1 MRKALLFGAVAV
13 GMFAA
18 SLSVPA
24 TSSASPYI
32 RYGVQDD
39 AYLGS
44 GQSLEANLETLDHLG
59 VKLVRFTINWRQ
71 VARRKPARA
80 INPGDPAYD
89 WSQTDA
95 ILNGLRKHR
104 IAVLATLYGTPAWAN
119 GGRGVNVVPRSK
131 SSFAAFA
138 LAAAKRY
145 PWLKL
150 WEIWN
155 EPNLRRFLSPN
166 SPALYVQRLL
176 NPTYAVLHAF
186 SSSNRVA
193 GGATSPRPTPS
204 GLSPIAF
211 MRGMRQAHARLDAYS
226 HHPYPVTRGETPSSF
241 AHGTC
246 RYCKGVL
253 TLANLPLLLREVKR
267 DFGAKRIWLTEYGY
281 QTNPPDRF
289 GVSTAR
295 QTQYVSEAALRAKSA
310 RYVDV
315 LIHFIVKDES
325 VLSGWQ
331 SGLLT
336 RFGALKP
343 AFFGYMLPIA
353 QASRRGSRTT
363 IWGQVRPG
371 FGPQRYKLQRYV
383 RGTWASVGGYR
394 LTNSRASYVRVVNAA
409 RGARFRVYSPDNKAT
424 SRAITIR

>member
-1 MRKALLFGAVAV
+1 MSKALLIGALAAGV
-13 GMFAA
+13 FAA
-18 SLSVPA
+18 SLAVPS

-39 AYLGS
+39 AYLGTS
-44 GQSLEANLETLDHLG
+44 QSLEANLETLDRLG

-80 INPGDPAYD
+80 VNPGDPAYD
-89 WSQTDA
+89 WSRTDA
-95 ILNGLRKHR
+95 ILNGLRTHR

-119 GGRGVNVVPRSK
+119 GGQAGNVIPRSK

-145 PWLKL
+145 PWLRM

-176 NPTYAVLHAF
+176 NPTYAVLHGLRP
-186 SSSNRVA
+186 SNRVA

-204 GLSPIAF
+204 GLSPVAF
-211 MRGMRQAHARLDAYS
+211 MRGMSRAHARLDAYS
-226 HHPYPVTRGETPSSF
+226 HHPYPVTPGETPSGF

-246 RYCKGVL
+246 SYCKGVL

-289 GVSTAR
+289 GVSTTR
-295 QTQYVSEAALRAKSA
+295 QSQYVSEAALRAKSA

-315 LIHFIVKDES
+315 LIHFMVKDEP

-331 SGLLT
+331 SGFLT

-383 RGTWASVGGYR
+383 RGRWVAVGGYK
-394 LTNSRASYVRVVNAA
+394 LTNSRASYLRVVNAG
-409 RGARFRVYSPDNKAT
+409 RGARFRVYSPGSEAA
-424 SRAITIR
+424 SRVITIR